1 MLIRFYQSPPSIF
14 IKMRYDL
21 TDLKLFINIGE
32 TSNLTRAAEKIF
44 LSLPAA
50 SARIKNL
57 EDSLKVRLLIRQV
70 TGVKM
75 TPAGEVL
82 YKHAKSVFQQLDSL
96 HNELQPFSEGIKGKL
111 RILANTSATYSFVTE
126 ALANFLEENPDVD
139 IELEEKITKDVIAA
153 IRNGTGDLGIVSGS
167 LDLKGLDY
175 TPLFKD
181 ELVVMVSADHE
192 LKDRES
198 VGFEELVD
206 KYQFVG
212 IGQDSVLQTFL
223 DERAHQLGKRIHQRV
238 YVGGFDVVARMVSA
252 KIGIAIMPLECA
264 AKLNYVENI
273 KILPLSDKW
282 ACRERYICRL
292 PGRDLPPYA
301 EKFIESVLNVVK
313 KMGMDEK
320 NSANDIMRED

>member
-1 MLIRFYQSPPSIF
+1 
-14 IKMRYDL
+14 MRYDL

-75 TPAGEVL
+75 TPAGEIL
-82 YKHAKSVFQQLDSL
+82 YKYAKSVFQQLESL
-96 HNELQPFSEGIKGKL
+96 HTELQPFSEGIKGKL

-126 ALANFLEENPDVD
+126 ALGNFLQDNPDVD
-139 IELEEKITKDVIAA
+139 IELEEKITRDVLAA
-153 IRNGTGDLGIVSGS
+153 IRNGTGDLGLVSGN
-167 LDLKGLDY
+167 LDMSGLDV

-181 ELVVMVSADHE
+181 ELVAIVNADHE
-192 LKDRES
+192 LTDRETVS
-198 VGFEELVD
+198 FDELVD
-206 KYQFVG
+206 NYQFVG
-212 IGQDSVLQTFL
+212 INQDSVLQTFL

-238 YVGGFDVVARMVSA
+238 YAGGFEVVARMVSA
-252 KIGIAIMPLECA
+252 KIGVSIMPLECTL
-264 AKLNYVENI
+264 KLGHIANI
-273 KILPLSDKW
+273 KVIKLSDRW

-292 PGRDLPPYA
+292 HGRDLPPYA
-301 EKFIESVLNVVK
+301 EKFIESVLDAVK
-313 KMGMDEK
+313 KMGLNDEK
-320 NSANDIMRED
+320 AAAEK